1 MQAEIIAFWKIQS
14 NYWSGIRNKTIK
26 VHKVLFSPL
35 IKITERAAKNLDII
49 KKLNNQSYLQTL
61 NCFKTTVS
69 LRRRTGTISL
79 AKSSRQ
85 SFLKKRKLCNKKI
98 TKDKERYIF
107 HTISLWRDGIFA
119 GNILHYRKITFLNF
133 PTIFKSLDLTLEMSS
148 KVSWSLPSSFIG
160 ESTEFQTS
168 RDRSWV

>member
-26 VHKVLFSPL
+26 LHKVLFSPQ

-85 SFLKKRKLCNKKI
+85 SFLKKRKLYNKKI